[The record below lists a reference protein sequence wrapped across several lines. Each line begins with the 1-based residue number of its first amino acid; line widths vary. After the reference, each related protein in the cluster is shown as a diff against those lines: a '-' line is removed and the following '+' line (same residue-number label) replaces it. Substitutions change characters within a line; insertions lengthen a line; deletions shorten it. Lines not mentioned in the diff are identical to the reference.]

1 MRKKPRLVRLIGAAA
16 RSAWA
21 NTADATARGPSERQ
35 QEQQQQH
42 QRQHQQ
48 QPAREA

>member
-1 MRKKPRLVRLIGAAA
+1 MRKKPRLIRLIGAAA

-35 QEQQQQH
+35 QEQQ
-42 QRQHQQ
+42 HQQ